1 MTKHTG
7 RKAFRHPIAW
17 TRAVNDALNEL
28 IAKQR
33 LDKTTVCEMAG
44 YSKNFLAKLESGA
57 KKMISLDEIEPFA
70 QVLGRTTPDII
81 ALAAESHL
89 ARAREVAT
97 NQKRAAN
104 GGDESHLARAR
115 EVATR

>member
-28 IAKQR
+28 IAKQQ

-44 YSKNFLAKLESGA
+44 FSKNFLAKLESGA

-70 QVLGRTTPDII
+70 QVLGQTTPAII
-81 ALAAESHL
+81 ALAAEKK
-89 ARAREVAT
+89 T
-97 NQKRAAN
+97 KQKCAN
-104 GGDESHLARAR
+104 SD
-115 EVATR
+115 